1 MGSIGFPFIY
11 TEAKYAQDM
20 NLRSAK
26 KVILQCWRE
35 FSLIFGRHYAPVERY
50 RTRDA
55 NILLLTMGS
64 LSEAA
69 MVAIDKMRESGERIG
84 LIRLRLWRPF
94 PIDELRQAVKGAE
107 ILIVIDRAISF
118 GAAGNPVFS
127 EINAALS
134 QRIPN
139 LKIVSF
145 VGALGGR
152 DISTEGFKQIIR
164 EAKRITNKGS
174 KKVYEIYGVRK

>member
-1 MGSIGFPFIY
+1 
-11 TEAKYAQDM
+11 
-20 NLRSAK
+20 
-26 KVILQCWRE
+26 
-35 FSLIFGRHYAPVERY
+35 
-50 RTRDA
+50 
-55 NILLLTMGS
+55 MGS

-69 MVAIDKMRESGERIG
+69 MAAVDKIRESGERIG

-94 PIDELRQAVKGAE
+94 PIDDLRQIVKDAE

-118 GAAGNPVFS
+118 GAAGNPVYS

-134 QRIPN
+134 QRIPK

-152 DISTEGFKQIIR
+152 DISTEGFEQIIR
-164 EAKRITNKGS
+164 EAKKIAYKGS
-174 KKVYEIYGVRK
+174 QKGYEIYGVRK